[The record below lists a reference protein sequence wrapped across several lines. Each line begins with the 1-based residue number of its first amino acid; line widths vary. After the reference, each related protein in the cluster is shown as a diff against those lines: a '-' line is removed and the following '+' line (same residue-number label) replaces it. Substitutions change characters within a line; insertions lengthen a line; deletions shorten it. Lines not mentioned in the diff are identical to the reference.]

1 MFRYIEYSL
10 TQKWKVIRYFAYNIS
25 VYIRVKTDI
34 LLTCHKK
41 TGHFC
46 YQPPWKV
53 KNFIATS
60 RLVIFFNVNT
70 TNPLNNEACIA
81 AMKEEYDNKD
91 DWHCNQTYNPL
102 QKAILQFFFG
112 TCRIPVFSAMAASVE
127 QAPQI
132 ANEILSFCHMISS

>member
-1 MFRYIEYSL
+1 MS
-10 TQKWKVIRYFAYNIS
+10 
-25 VYIRVKTDI
+25 
-34 LLTCHKK
+34 KK
-41 TGHFC
+41 TWYFC

-53 KNFIATS
+53 KNLSNS
-60 RLVIFFNVNT
+60 RLVIIFNANT
-70 TNPLNNEACIA
+70 KNAVNNEACIA
-81 AMKEEYDNKD
+81 ATKDEYDNKD

-102 QKAILQFFFG
+102 QKAILQFIFG